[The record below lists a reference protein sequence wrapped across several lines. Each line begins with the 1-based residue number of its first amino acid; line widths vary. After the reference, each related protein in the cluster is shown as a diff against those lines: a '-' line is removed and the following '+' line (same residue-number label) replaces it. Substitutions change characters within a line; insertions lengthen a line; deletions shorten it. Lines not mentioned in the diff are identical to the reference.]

1 MGEATD
7 QQTTRAAAL
16 VDELVAEQKVL
27 ARAQARRAALM
38 LEFSDIR
45 SRHVPAARCDL
56 DHVIPVPEGP
66 TTASN
71 LDDKCRSDH
80 RAMAAPAIG
89 NMMLR
94 AGAPQRLSALGHV
107 EVGQN

>member
-1 MGEATD
+1 MGRFPSRTPG
-7 QQTTRAAAL
+7 
-16 VDELVAEQKVL
+16 L
-27 ARAQARRAALM
+27 AIGYR
-38 LEFSDIR
+38 DGVCTNPNGVCTNPIC
-45 SRHVPAARCDL
+45 HVPAARCDL